1 MLEKNNPCANVPLF
15 EDRGARERYLSPDEV
30 QRLFAELDRS
40 PQPQIGQIIRLLLFT
55 GARKREVLDAR
66 WEHVDM

>member
-1 MLEKNNPCANVPLF
+1 MCRCLKTE
-15 EDRGARERYLSPDEV
+15 ARERYLSPDEV

-55 GARKREVLDAR
+55 GARKRGCWTRVGSMWIWSGAC
-66 WEHVDM
+66 